1 MSTQNVKVLVIDDDP
16 VIRNLLR
23 SVLGKKLNVH
33 IAASPSEALAIM
45 KRQNIDIA
53 VCDFRLPEMNGIEL
67 LHTMKNQ
74 NPHTEMIMISSEA
87 QMDTVIEA
95 MRLGVTDFLQ
105 KPLSPQNIWMAI
117 ERTQKYAHIKDQ
129 LQKTNNKNKYLNKQ
143 LGEHLGNKI
152 IGQNP
157 MMKQVTEQMEM
168 VAQTPD
174 TSVLIIGESGTGK
187 ELIARGI
194 HNNSN
199 RKNEF
204 FAAVNM
210 SAVPESLFESEFFGY
225 KKGSFTGANQDK
237 AGWFETA
244 HGGSLFFDEIGDMD
258 MQLQVKLL
266 RVLEDR
272 TYVKIGTQKPKAFD
286 IRFIAATNKPLEDLT
301 NGKNFRPDLFHRLGT
316 FIITLPPLRQRK
328 EDIEM
333 LTQYFLQTLG
343 EKMGK
348 RNLMM
353 SKDALKMLTDYD
365 FPGNIRE
372 LKNITERAII
382 LCRDQELKPEHLSIN
397 PLQNALDAEP
407 QNLNGKSFDLEQIE
421 KNTIIRALQKTNY
434 NKSEA
439 AKLLNL
445 DWNALFRRI
454 KKHKIPI
461 PG

>member
-1 MSTQNVKVLVIDDDP
+1 MNQHDVNVLIIDDDP
-16 VIRNLLR
+16 VIRNLLQ
-23 SVLGKKLNVH
+23 SVLGKKLNVFV
-33 IAASPSEALAIM
+33 AATPSEALKIISQ
-45 KRQNIDIA
+45 QNIDIA

-67 LHTMKNQ
+67 LHAIKEQ
-74 NPHTEMIMISSEA
+74 SPGTEMIMISSDA
-87 QMDTVIEA
+87 QMDTLIEA
-95 MRLGVTDFLQ
+95 MRLGVADFLQ
-105 KPLSPQNIWMAI
+105 KPLSPQNIWMAM
-117 ERTQKYAHIKDQ
+117 ERTTKYARIKDQ
-129 LQKTNNKNKYLNKQ
+129 LQKTDNKNKYLNKLLDEQ
-143 LGEHLGNKI
+143 LGNTI
-152 IGQNP
+152 IGQNR
-157 MMKQVTEQMEM
+157 MIREIIEQMEM

-174 TSVLIIGESGTGK
+174 TSVLIMGESGTGK
-187 ELIARGI
+187 ELVARGI
-194 HNNSN
+194 HNISS

-272 TYVKIGTQKPKAFD
+272 TYVKIGTQKPKEFD
-286 IRFIAATNKPLEDLT
+286 IRFIAATNKSIEELSA
-301 NGKNFRPDLFHRLGT
+301 GKSFRLDLFHRLGT
-316 FIITLPPLRQRK
+316 FIITLPPLRERR
-328 EDIEM
+328 EDIEV
-333 LTQYFLQTLG
+333 LTRHFMKTLG

-348 RNLMM
+348 RDLSL
-353 SKDALKMLTDYD
+353 SKEALKMLNEYD

-372 LKNITERAII
+372 LKNLIERAII
-382 LCRDQELKPEHLSIN
+382 LCRDHELKPAHFAIN
-397 PLQNALDAEP
+397 PAQKNGMPPTQNHAK
-407 QNLNGKSFDLEQIE
+407 QTFNLEQIE
-421 KNTIIRALQKTNY
+421 KNTIIRALQKTDY

-454 KKHKIPI
+454 KKHQIPI

>member
-1 MSTQNVKVLVIDDDP
+1 MNQQNVNVLIIDDDP
-16 VIRNLLR
+16 VIRNLLH
-23 SVLGKKLNVH
+23 SVLGQKLSVFV
-33 IAASPSEALAIM
+33 AASPSEALKTM
-45 KRQNIDIA
+45 SRQNIDIA

-67 LHTMKNQ
+67 LHAIKEKSH
-74 NPHTEMIMISSEA
+74 HTEMIMISSDA
-87 QMDTVIEA
+87 NMDTVIEA

-117 ERTQKYAHIKDQ
+117 ERTKKYASIKEQ
-129 LQKTNNKNKYLNKQ
+129 LQKTHNKNKYLNKKLDEQ
-143 LGEHLGNKI
+143 LGNTI
-152 IGQNP
+152 IGENK
-157 MMKQVTEQMEM
+157 MIKEVMEQMEM

-187 ELIARGI
+187 ELVARGI
-194 HNNSN
+194 HNISS

-204 FAAVNM
+204 FGAVNM

-266 RVLEDR
+266 RVIEDR
-272 TYVKIGTQKPKAFD
+272 TFVKIGTQKPKKFD
-286 IRFIAATNKPLEDLT
+286 IRFIAATNKSIEELSD
-301 NGKNFRPDLFHRLGT
+301 GKTFRLDLFHRLGT
-316 FIITLPPLRQRK
+316 FIITLPPLRERR
-328 EDIEM
+328 EDIGI
-333 LTQYFLQTLG
+333 LTQYFVKTLG

-348 RNLMM
+348 RDL
-353 SKDALKMLTDYD
+353 SLSQDSLKMLNEYN

-372 LKNITERAII
+372 LKNLIERAII
-382 LCRDQELKPEHLSIN
+382 LCRDHELKPAHFAIN
-397 PLQNALDAEP
+397 TSQKNWVPTNENHTRQTFN
-407 QNLNGKSFDLEQIE
+407 LEQIE
-421 KNTIIRALQKTNY
+421 KNTIIQALQKTDY

-454 KKHKIPI
+454 KKHQIHI